1 MSMHALVVWVF
12 SNVDYKKWLIFLRDS
27 KEKTRARLKITTRE
41 LGDTRGEETFLA
53 SGKFHF
59 DLSTIPKKIKGL
71 VIS

>member
-1 MSMHALVVWVF
+1 M
-12 SNVDYKKWLIFLRDS
+12 
-27 KEKTRARLKITTRE
+27 KITTRE